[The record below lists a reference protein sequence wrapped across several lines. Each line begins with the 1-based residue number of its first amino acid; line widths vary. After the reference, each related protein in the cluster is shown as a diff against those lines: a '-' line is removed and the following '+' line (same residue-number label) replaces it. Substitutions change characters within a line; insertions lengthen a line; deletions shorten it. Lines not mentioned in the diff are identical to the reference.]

1 MNGPEAA
8 PRQTMEAAA
17 GIGEEGLQDRIGHRF
32 AEPALLA
39 QALTHRSAADPKRA
53 QLDSNERLEFLG
65 DRVLALIIAEWL
77 AERFPREREGDLGKR
92 LATLVARDTLA
103 KVADGIG
110 LGPLVRVPAS
120 EGRAG
125 LREKANVVADA
136 MEAVLGAIYLD
147 AGDLAPARAFVRRTW
162 APLLE
167 ADPKPPMSAKSRL
180 QEWTLGRGLGLP
192 EYRLASTSGP
202 AHQPVF
208 VVTVTAQ
215 GREADGRGESKRA
228 AEQSA
233 AEAWL
238 AGLPGAGGA

>member
-1 MNGPEAA
+1 MSGAQEA
-8 PRQTMEAAA
+8 
-17 GIGEEGLQDRIGHRF
+17 GEDVLQARIGHRF
-32 AEPALLA
+32 ADPGLLA
-39 QALTHRSAADPKRA
+39 QALTHRSAADPRRA

-65 DRVLALIIAEWL
+65 DRVLALIVAEWL
-77 AERFPREREGDLGKR
+77 AERFPQEREGDLGKR

-136 MEAVLGAIYLD
+136 MEAVLGAVYLD
-147 AGDLAPARAFVRRTW
+147 AGDLAPARAFVRREW
-162 APLLE
+162 AALLA
-167 ADPKPPMSAKSRL
+167 ADPRPPMSAKSRL

-192 EYRLASTSGP
+192 EYRLASSSGP
-202 AHQPVF
+202 PHHPVF
-208 VVTVTAQ
+208 VVAVTAQ
-215 GREADGRGESKRA
+215 GRAAEGTGESKRA
-228 AEQSA
+228 AEQAA

-238 AGLPGAGGA
+238 AGLPNGGGA